1 MTAVEPIRD
10 KSLIDMVK
18 RILKRQ
24 GTRNHLLFVM
34 GINIGLRISDTLKL
48 KVKDV
53 RNKDYIELYEQK
65 TKKFKRFPIV
75 DAYKPDLDD
84 FIVGKDDE
92 EWLFA
97 SRRGGKPITRIQA
110 YRILQDACF
119 EAGITARIGTHTLR
133 KTFGYHCYQKYD
145 DVVLLQKI
153 FNHSSPQITLRYIG
167 IEQEDIDA
175 VYRDFYL

>member
-24 GTRNHLLFVM
+24 GSRNHLLFVM

-48 KVKDV
+48 RVKDV

-75 DAYKPDLDD
+75 DAYKADLDD

-133 KTFGYHCYQKYD
+133 KTFGYHFYQEKKD
-145 DVVLLQKI
+145 IALLQTI
-153 FNHSSPQITLRYIG
+153 FNHSTPTVTLRYIG
-167 IEQEDIDA
+167 INQDMIDSNLKS
-175 VYRDFYL
+175 FFL

>member
-1 MTAVEPIRD
+1 MEHHFPLR
-10 KSLIDMVK
+10 
-18 RILKRQ
+18 
-24 GTRNHLLFVM
+24 FV
-34 GINIGLRISDTLKL
+34 IHY
-48 KVKDV
+48 
-53 RNKDYIELYEQK
+53 KDYIELYEQK

-133 KTFGYHCYQKYD
+133 KTFGYHFYQEHKD
-145 DVVLLQKI
+145 IGLLQYL
-153 FNHSSPQITLRYIG
+153 FNHSSQRVTLLYIG
-167 IEQEDIDA
+167 ITQELIDSKLRSFVTIVTIPPKTLKFFSNYADITTK
-175 VYRDFYL
+175 VICNKISKVLPIM